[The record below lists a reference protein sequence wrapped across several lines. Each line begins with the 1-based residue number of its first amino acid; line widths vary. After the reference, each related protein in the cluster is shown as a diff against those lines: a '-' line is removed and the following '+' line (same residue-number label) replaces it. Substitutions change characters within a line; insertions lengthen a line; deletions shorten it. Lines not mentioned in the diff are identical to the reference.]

1 MWGSASVLG
10 AADHLADFLLH
21 ETLDDLGQIPVE
33 PFAQHGAQQIADDVF
48 DGAGALAKRQ
58 ARTVVAAMEGG
69 QLTLADSLAA
79 YKRGA
84 ELLKYCRGV
93 LEDAQQ
99 QIKVLEGDTLRDLT
113 GGDDG
118 A

>member
-1 MWGSASVLG
+1 MSSSDSGVRSMAKASSPPAPPSFEV
-10 AADHLADFLLH
+10 
-21 ETLDDLGQIPVE
+21 
-33 PFAQHGAQQIADDVF
+33 
-48 DGAGALAKRQ
+48 ALTELE
-58 ARTVVAAMEGG
+58 TVVASMEGG

-99 QIKVLEGDTLRDLT
+99 QIKVLEGDTLKDLT
-113 GGDDG
+113 GADG
-118 A
+118 GA

>member
-1 MWGSASVLG
+1 MAFFDSGIRRMAKASSSSAPPSFEPAL
-10 AADHLADFLLH
+10 
-21 ETLDDLGQIPVE
+21 VE
-33 PFAQHGAQQIADDVF
+33 
-48 DGAGALAKRQ
+48 LE
-58 ARTVVAAMEGG
+58 TVVAAMEGG